1 MKKLDKT
8 KIKLIYKIVCVAIV
22 IVCFIPVLKDFATK
36 DYPILYTESTILEV
50 QIANDEEME
59 NVGEILQDTVV
70 EQTFLCTVNTVN
82 SLKIYTQT
90 YGRNN
95 WSTATIRLIDLQT
108 DEVLQTWTED
118 AIGIPDNDYL
128 ELKVDNPFSHDM
140 LNKYYAIQVSSTDS
154 FSGNCI
160 TTVSVPNQYAQG
172 KLTINGKDTKRDMV
186 FSINGYGSPRN
197 IEMTKIFVS
206 LIFIAVLELF
216 ANRLFGKMIYAE
228 DVEGTSE
235 E

>member
-1 MKKLDKT
+1 MKKFDKD
-8 KIKLIYKIVCVAIV
+8 KIKIIYRIVCVAIV
-22 IVCFIPVLKDFATK
+22 IVCFIPVCKDFITK

-59 NVGEILQDTVV
+59 NVGEILQDTIV

-82 SLKIYTQT
+82 SLKIYMQT

-95 WSTATIRLIDLQT
+95 DSSVIIKLIDLQT
-108 DEVLQTWTED
+108 DEILQTWEEY

-140 LNKYYAIQVSSTDS
+140 LNKYYAIQITSEDS
-154 FSGNCI
+154 ISGNCI
-160 TTVSVPNQYAQG
+160 TTVSVPNQYANG
-172 KLTINGKDTKRDMV
+172 VLTVNGEDTKRDMV

-197 IEMTKIFVS
+197 IEMTKIFIS
-206 LIFIAVLELF
+206 LIFIVIMELV
-216 ANRLFGKMIYAE
+216 ANIVFRKMIYAKDIE
-228 DVEGTSE
+228 CASE
-235 E
+235 